1 MYASTARCM
10 FVRYFPVARA
20 RMLARRTSS
29 RVLVI
34 ARIQFMRVCV
44 LDDRYVRCRCA
55 LHARATSARY
65 SCLHARPPFKNA
77 RSPVA
82 RFSMGFHLCLYV
94 VKSLHASYGPT
105 MDIYC
110 SFSFTDVHVC
120 STLVGIMCMLPSCSA
135 GVCPLRV
142 ADHPR
147 TPDLCSSASVVIAFL
162 LVRQMW

>member
-1 MYASTARCM
+1 MYASTAHCL
-10 FVRYFPVARA
+10 FVRHVSLARA

-29 RVLVI
+29 TLLVI
-34 ARIQFMRVCV
+34 ARISLFHVCV
-44 LDDRYVRCRCA
+44 YDARYVRCRRVP
-55 LHARATSARY
+55 LARAMSASY
-65 SCLHARPPFKNA
+65 SCSQACLPFMNA

-135 GVCPLRV
+135 GLCPLRV

-147 TPDLCSSASVVIAFL
+147 TPHLCSSASVVVAFL